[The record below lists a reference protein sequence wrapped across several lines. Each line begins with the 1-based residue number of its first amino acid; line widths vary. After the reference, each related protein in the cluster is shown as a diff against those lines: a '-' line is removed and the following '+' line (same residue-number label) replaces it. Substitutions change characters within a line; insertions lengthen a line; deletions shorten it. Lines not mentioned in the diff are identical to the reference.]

1 MIILNLTN
9 KKTSEIK
16 YEVFSFPDGQQ
27 DILLTNLN
35 NYFELRNYG
44 FGEVLRC
51 DSVQIRSRF
60 NNFKDLELIL
70 CATKVLRSYGV
81 KEIHLYIPYL
91 LGARSDRQF
100 QQGGTSYLRDI
111 IAPILNAQNY
121 ESVVCYDIHNY
132 EMANACINNLKNI
145 TNGKFV
151 GWAIRDILVNNSG
164 INIIDTAIVVP
175 DGGALKKIYET
186 VKEANYEE
194 DLIVAHKH
202 RDPKTGELLSFQIP
216 IEEKNINKALIWVD
230 DLVDGGGSF
239 IGEAIAANSN
249 GHKGKKFLVCTHGI
263 FSKGFEELEKYFD
276 GIYCTDSYA
285 NFSNLSYTIG
295 YKSRKFKQ
303 YNII

>member
-91 LGARSDRQF
+91 LGAINPVKIFFQF
-100 QQGGTSYLRDI
+100 
-111 IAPILNAQNY
+111 
-121 ESVVCYDIHNY
+121 
-132 EMANACINNLKNI
+132 
-145 TNGKFV
+145 F
-151 GWAIRDILVNNSG
+151 
-164 INIIDTAIVVP
+164 
-175 DGGALKKIYET
+175 
-186 VKEANYEE
+186 
-194 DLIVAHKH
+194 
-202 RDPKTGELLSFQIP
+202 KTFT
-216 IEEKNINKALIWVD
+216 KYTMCTY
-230 DLVDGGGSF
+230 
-239 IGEAIAANSN
+239 
-249 GHKGKKFLVCTHGI
+249 KKFLPFMPI
-263 FSKGFEELEKYFD
+263 
-276 GIYCTDSYA
+276 
-285 NFSNLSYTIG
+285 
-295 YKSRKFKQ
+295 
-303 YNII
+303 